1 MENKNENSKKNPQ
14 DSTLVQNNQTA
25 QNDKA
30 TNQNDSI
37 GGNKMSLDDDQRV
50 KVLSPSMLVF
60 KRFIRNRLAIIGTFI
75 IIGMFLFAFLGGF
88 ISPYDES
95 QVFMGYEKMSK
106 DYASVTKNKEFR
118 YTTAEGKDFPSAVK
132 AELILAVNSGKTE
145 FTSMDKKYALTKEG
159 ENLYRVSLMDKY
171 ATATILRGIA
181 SVKAEKGVTL
191 SKDLENAF
199 LAAIE
204 AKETSFT
211 FEGVTYQVTNQ
222 GKEYSLSVLDDV
234 ALASYKI
241 FDAYNKDTKLSYEFK
256 LAAEKAL
263 NENKTS
269 FDADGKT
276 YNVELEGSSATIF
289 FNEGGNRVDY
299 AQLSDYVVAPIGND
313 VFLDVQFK
321 SLIQEAINADLTT
334 VTQTDAEGNEI
345 VYTINRKNDQYT
357 VKADTETQLI
367 QIYEAPS
374 KAHWLGTDGN
384 GMDIMTRLMYGGRIS
399 LMIGFI
405 VVTIQTLIGVVL
417 GGIAGYFGKWVDN
430 LIMRIVDIFYCIPT
444 LPLVIIL
451 GSVMDSMKVPPQ
463 VRIFFLMAIMGLL
476 GWPGVAR
483 MVRGQ
488 ILSLREQEFMTAT
501 EAMGISIPRR
511 IFRHLIP
518 NVIPQLIVMATMGLG
533 SIILTESTLS
543 FLGIG
548 VKFPFASWGN
558 IISAVTNVHVMT
570 NYWFVWIPAGCC
582 ILLTVLAFNFIGDG
596 LRDAFDPKMK
606 R

>member
-1 MENKNENSKKNPQ
+1 MENKNENNKQNQSNA
-14 DSTLVQNNQTA
+14 SLVQNNQPA
-25 QNDKA
+25 QNEK
-30 TNQNDSI
+30 TMNQSVER
-37 GGNKMSLDDDQRV
+37 KMALDDDQRV

-60 KRFIRNRLAIIGTFI
+60 KRFIRNKLAIIGSFI
-75 IIGMFLFAFLGGF
+75 IVGMFLFAFVGG
-88 ISPYDES
+88 IVSPYNES
-95 QVFMGYEKMSK
+95 QVFMGYEAMSK
-106 DYASVTKNKEFR
+106 DYASVTRNKEFR
-118 YTTAEGKDFPSAVK
+118 YTTVDGKNFPSAVK
-132 AELILAVNSGKTE
+132 AEVILAVNSGKSE
-145 FTSMDKKYALTKEG
+145 FTSMGNVYALTKEG
-159 ENLYRVSLMDKY
+159 ENLYRISLMDKY
-171 ATATILRGIA
+171 ATATIIRGTADI
-181 SVKAEKGVTL
+181 SVVDGKTL
-191 SKDLENAF
+191 SEAVKNGF

-211 FEGVTYQVTNQ
+211 VDGVTYQISNQ
-222 GKEYSLSVLDDV
+222 GKEYSLGVLDDV
-234 ALASYKI
+234 ALASHKI
-241 FDAYNKDTKLSYEFK
+241 LDAYNAATKLSLEFK
-256 LAAEKAL
+256 LQAEKAFIEGK
-263 NENKTS
+263 NS
-269 FDADGKT
+269 FEVEGVT
-276 YNVELEGSSATIF
+276 YYIDSEGSSATIYY
-289 FNEGGNRVDY
+289 NENGNQVNY
-299 AQLSDYVVAPIGND
+299 AQLSDFVVAPIGSD
-313 VFLDVQFK
+313 VFLDVEFK
-321 SLIQEAINADLTT
+321 SLVQQAINDGETS
-334 VTQTDAEGNEI
+334 VTQTDAEGNEV
-345 VYTINRKNDQYT
+345 VYKIERKNEQYT

-367 QIYEAPS
+367 QIYQSPS
-374 KAHWLGTDGN
+374 KSHWLGTDGN

-405 VVTIQTLIGVVL
+405 VVIIQTFLGVVL

-430 LIMRIVDIFYCIPT
+430 LIMRIVDIFYCIPS
-444 LPLVIIL
+444 LPLIIIL
-451 GSVMDSMKVPPQ
+451 GSIMDSLKVNPQ
-463 VRIFFLMAIMGLL
+463 VRIYFLMIIMGLL

-533 SIILTESTLS
+533 GIILTESSLS

-558 IISAVTNVHVMT
+558 IISAVSNVHVMT
-570 NYWFVWIPAGCC
+570 NYWFVWIPAGFC

>member
-1 MENKNENSKKNPQ
+1 MENKNENNKQNQNNAS
-14 DSTLVQNNQTA
+14 LVQNNQPA
-25 QNDKA
+25 KNENA
-30 TNQNDSI
+30 MNQSVER
-37 GGNKMSLDDDQRV
+37 KMTLDDDQRV
-50 KVLSPSMLVF
+50 KVLSPTMLVF
-60 KRFIRNRLAIIGTFI
+60 KRFIRNKLAIIGSFI
-75 IIGMFLFAFLGGF
+75 IIGMFLFAFVGGF
-88 ISPYDES
+88 VSPYDES
-95 QVFMGYEKMSK
+95 QVFMGYETMSK
-106 DYASVTKNKEFR
+106 EYASVTKNKEFR
-118 YTTAEGKDFPSAVK
+118 YTTVEGKDFPSAVK
-132 AELILAVNSGKTE
+132 AEVILAVNSGKNE
-145 FTSMDKKYALTKEG
+145 FTSMGNVYALTKEG
-159 ENLYRVSLMDKY
+159 ENLYRISLMDKY
-171 ATATILRGIA
+171 ATATIIRGNANIK
-181 SVKAEKGVTL
+181 VEEGITL
-191 SKDLENAF
+191 SEDVKNAF

-204 AKETSFT
+204 AKESNFT
-211 FEGVTYQVTNQ
+211 IDGVTYQVSNQ
-222 GKEYSLSVLDDV
+222 GKEYSLGVLDDI
-234 ALASYKI
+234 ALASHKI
-241 FDAYNKDTKLSYEFK
+241 LDAYNPDTKLSIDFK
-256 LAAEKAL
+256 LQAEKAFNEGKSSFEADGITYYIELEGNSATIYL
-263 NENKTS
+263 NENGTQV
-269 FDADGKT
+269 
-276 YNVELEGSSATIF
+276 N
-289 FNEGGNRVDY
+289 Y
-299 AQLSDYVVAPIGND
+299 AQLSDFVVAPIGND
-313 VFLDVQFK
+313 VFLDVEFK
-321 SLIQEAINADLTT
+321 SLIQEAINDGESK
-334 VTQTDAEGNEI
+334 VTMTDAEGNEV
-345 VYTINRKNDQYT
+345 VYTIERKNEQYT
-357 VKADTETQLI
+357 VKADQQTQLI

-374 KAHWLGTDGN
+374 KSHWLGTDGN

-405 VVTIQTLIGVVL
+405 VVAIQTVLGVVL

-451 GSVMDSMKVPPQ
+451 GSIMDSLKVHPQ
-463 VRIFFLMAIMGLL
+463 VRIYFLMIIMGLL

-533 SIILTESTLS
+533 SIILTESSLS

-548 VKFPFASWGN
+548 VKFPYASWGN
-558 IISAVTNVHVMT
+558 IISAVSNVHVMT